1 MNTAAPALDINLA
14 MSANRLYEALKAEA
28 RRTNDPVLVRRWN
41 DYCSKLSRKLD
52 EQSKRNA
59 GTDGLAWF
67 YSQGFHAAR

>member
-1 MNTAAPALDINLA
+1 MNNAAPVSIEIA
-14 MSANRLYEALKAEA
+14 MTTTRLYEALKAEA
-28 RRTNDPVLVRRWN
+28 RRTNDPVLIGRWN

-52 EQSKRNA
+52 EQSKRRA